1 MSVALL
7 PGAEGAAPAAPAPRL
22 PPLREELSLHAG
34 PPTPDGAPT
43 WTLHDPSCN
52 RFFRI
57 GWPELEMLSRWHLG
71 EPAAIAAAVSRETTI
86 AATPAQ
92 VETLARFL
100 WSQGLLQA
108 LGTNALGRLKTLADA
123 QRPHWLM
130 WLLKSYLFLRIPVL
144 RPDGFLNA
152 TMPLAKL
159 LFTRLFLVIT
169 VLAALTGGYLALRQ
183 WDAFRT
189 TFLHFFTLEGVLLAG
204 CALGG
209 AKLLHEFG
217 HAYTAKRYG
226 CRVPTMGV
234 MFLVLWP
241 VLYTD
246 VSEAWKLPS
255 RRQRLAIGAA
265 GIAAELVL
273 AAYATLL
280 WSFLPDGPARSAA
293 FLLATSTWVLTV
305 LVNLNPLMRFD
316 GYFLLSDL
324 LDVPNLQ
331 ERAFALARWR
341 LRELLFGFGDPPPE
355 RWPRGRERVLLLYA
369 YATWVYRFF
378 LFLGIALLVYHLFFK
393 VLGVFLMAVEIWW
406 FIVKPIATEL
416 RGWCRRPGGHRV
428 TPNLLLSA
436 LLLAAGLAAFLL
448 PWSGGVS
455 APAILRAERQTHLF
469 VPADARLAAIDA
481 RAGGTVAEGDR
492 LFRLEAPDL
501 AHDLAQAERQVQMLQ
516 GRVQVQTLSSDLLES
531 SRSTWRELEEA
542 QAKLAALRDETARL
556 AVKAPF
562 AGVLVDV
569 TDPLA
574 VGEWMKEGTALATLL
589 DPRSSVIEAYVPE
602 ETLRRVAVGTKGRFL
617 SDDPAGRA
625 VPAEVIAIAA
635 ASSRILTEP
644 SLASTYG
651 GPVPTHLGREN
662 ILVPEAPVYRILL
675 RTDGA
680 LPAPVRVERGMVV
693 LDGEPESLAVR
704 LWRSTV
710 GVVIRESGF

>member
-1 MSVALL
+1 MPV
-7 PGAEGAAPAAPAPRL
+7 PRL
-22 PPLREELSLHAG
+22 PPLREELALHAG
-34 PPTPDGAPT
+34 PPTSDGAPT
-43 WTLHDPSCN
+43 WTLHDPSRN

-57 GWPELEMLSRWHLG
+57 GWPELEMLSRWHLA

-92 VETLARFL
+92 VEALARFL

-108 LGTNALGRLKTLADA
+108 LGTSALGRLKALADA

-130 WLLKSYLFLRIPVL
+130 WLLKTYLSFRIPVL

-152 TMPLAKL
+152 TLPLAKL
-159 LFTRLFLVIT
+159 LFTRFFLAVT

-189 TFLHFFTLEGVLLAG
+189 TFLHFFSLEGALLAG

-255 RRQRLAIGAA
+255 RRQRLSIGVA

-273 AAYATLL
+273 AAYATLA

-355 RWPRGRERVLLLYA
+355 RWAPGRGRVLLLYA

-378 LFLGIALLVYHLFFK
+378 LFLGISLLVYHLFFK

-406 FIVKPIATEL
+406 FIAKPVATEL
-416 RGWCRRPGGHRV
+416 RGWFRRPGGHRV
-428 TPNLLLSA
+428 TPNLLASA
-436 LLLAAGLAAFLL
+436 LLLAAGLAALL
-448 PWSGGVS
+448 VPWSGGVS

-469 VPADARLAAIDA
+469 VPANARLAGIDA

-492 LFRLEAPDL
+492 LFRLESPDL
-501 AHDLAQAERQVQMLQ
+501 DHELAQAERQVETLQ
-516 GRVQVQTLSSDLLES
+516 GRVQVQNLSPELLES

-556 AVKAPF
+556 QVRAPF

-574 VGEWMKEGTALATLL
+574 TGEWMKEGTALATLL
-589 DPRSSVIEAYVPE
+589 DPRGSVIEAYVPE
-602 ETLRRVAVGTKGRFL
+602 ENLRRIAVGTKGRFL
-617 SDDPAGRA
+617 SDDPAGPA

-651 GPVPTHLGREN
+651 GLVPTHLGREN
-662 ILVPEAPVYRILL
+662 TLVPEAPVYRILL
-675 RTDGA
+675 RADGA
-680 LPAPVRVERGMVV
+680 LPAPARVERGMVD
-693 LDGEPESLAVR
+693 LDGERESPAVR

-710 GVVIRESGF
+710 GVVVRESGF